1 MCATQTDGSNI
12 SVWVLFCVA
21 SIGGMYNIHTGYML
35 SDVMF
40 GGWLVT

>member
-1 MCATQTDGSNI
+1 MHATQTDGSNI

-21 SIGGMYNIHTGYML
+21 SIHNIHTGYML